1 MYYKLLLHSFHCNGT
16 LCLSAV
22 PQMFL
27 PDVPTPLENCHQTFH
42 TCCAAQHMLQQHLTQ
57 FLTDGRTHF
66 HRPLSLP
73 KAFFSI
79 GILALLCLK
88 LYLQITHIH
97 AFSGYGFMTHGNTG
111 LGKQDRPGAPKVP
124 VPEKS
129 ATSNQGEV
137 SHSFLCDELTNTLAS
152 CTLPGQPI
160 YLSRNSPLWST
171 TACICN
177 AIIALTVIIIRST
190 LSGTHNTYTCPI
202 NSPSHLRKS
211 PACLKHGNNVPKP
224 LACRKTREGDV

>member
-22 PQMFL
+22 PQMVL
-27 PDVPTPLENCHQTFH
+27 PGVPTPLYNCHQTFH

-57 FLTDGRTHF
+57 FLTDGHTLKEASPS
-66 HRPLSLP
+66 PLKSA
-73 KAFFSI
+73 KSIFSI
-79 GILALLCLK
+79 GILALPCLK
-88 LYLQITHIH
+88 LYLQITHILH
-97 AFSGYGFMTHGNTG
+97 AFSGYGFMTHGNAG

-160 YLSRNSPLWST
+160 YLSRNGPLWST

-177 AIIALTVIIIRST
+177 AIIALTLIIIRST
-190 LSGTHNTYTCPI
+190 LTIHTRV
-202 NSPSHLRKS
+202 PSIA
-211 PACLKHGNNVPKP
+211 PA
-224 LACRKTREGDV
+224 T